1 MNGTNKMF
9 KPFGLLVG
17 REQRQRADSRK
28 QRVRTRAEGKGKD
41 RVQSADSTRRKA
53 VPRELRVQ

>member
-1 MNGTNKMF
+1 MF